1 MTDQPDWTEQARRL
15 VAGLSGVF
23 GGQGP
28 HDPAGEA
35 TSGDCRWCPLC
46 QAAAV
51 LRGERPEVTAALADI
66 LTTASAAL
74 RSFAAQ
80 GAGAGVPAEAPEEQ
94 RPPSEDADVQRIEI
108 A

>member
-15 VAGLSGVF
+15 VAGLSGMF
-23 GGQGP
+23 AGQAA
-28 HDPAGEA
+28 PADGEPA
-35 TSGDCRWCPLC
+35 SGDCRWCPLC

-51 LRGERPEVTAALADI
+51 LRGERPELSAAMADI

-80 GAGAGVPAEAPEEQ
+80 GGATTDSAAEEWQPPASSGP
-94 RPPSEDADVQRIEI
+94 DVQRIEI

>member
-1 MTDQPDWTEQARRL
+1 MFAGQTPGE
-15 VAGLSGVF
+15 VAG
-23 GGQGP
+23 
-28 HDPAGEA
+28 
-35 TSGDCRWCPLC
+35 SGDCRWCPLC

-74 RSFAAQ
+74 RALAEQIAPATDDSPQEPQPPAADE
-80 GAGAGVPAEAPEEQ
+80 P
-94 RPPSEDADVQRIEI
+94 DVQRIEI